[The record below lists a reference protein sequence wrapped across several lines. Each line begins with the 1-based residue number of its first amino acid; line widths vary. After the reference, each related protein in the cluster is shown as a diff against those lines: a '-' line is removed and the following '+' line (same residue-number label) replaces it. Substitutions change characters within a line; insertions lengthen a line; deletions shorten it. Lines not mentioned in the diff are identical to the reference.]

1 MKLINLTLLSLIAI
15 VVLSCEAKIDASSED
30 AYKASI
36 EKMQKEVGPEREAE
50 LTEAMMVIALDGTN
64 MMEIAFG
71 GGSPE
76 KVAEDVMAKVDG
88 MTAEQVFQKSEDIK
102 TRVAKEKKEEARKE
116 LVELDAKMKRSE
128 AAKADLA
135 KFVVSDAK
143 FYRRRI
149 SQYLS
154 MTEAIIKLTV
164 TNGTDQPVRKVLFD
178 ATLVSPD
185 RSVPWVHAGFNYG
198 VPGGVEPGETVTWTL
213 SPNVMSD
220 WYNAESRKGADMKV
234 EAVSLEGADG
244 EILYSSTEY
253 GDEEVSRK
261 EEILNEYP
269 DLGTE

>member
-1 MKLINLTLLSLIAI
+1 
-15 VVLSCEAKIDASSED
+15 
-30 AYKASI
+30 
-36 EKMQKEVGPEREAE
+36 
-50 LTEAMMVIALDGTN
+50 
-64 MMEIAFG
+64 
-71 GGSPE
+71 
-76 KVAEDVMAKVDG
+76 
-88 MTAEQVFQKSEDIK
+88 
-102 TRVAKEKKEEARKE
+102 
-116 LVELDAKMKRSE
+116 
-128 AAKADLA
+128 
-135 KFVVSDAK
+135 
-143 FYRRRI
+143 
-149 SQYLS
+149 

-185 RSVPWVHAGFNYG
+185 RSVPWVHAGFNYA